1 MAMGT
6 RKQREKQEGLWIA
19 HTELASAPGHPF
31 YQKLNELLEA
41 EGFDEFVERRCAKF
55 YAPQYGRPSLTP
67 GIYFRSLLIGY
78 FEGIGA
84 ERGIAWRLADSLAL
98 RRFVG
103 IGLDENTP
111 DHSTI
116 SRTRRL
122 IDVDTHRE
130 VFGWVLGVLADRGL
144 LKGQRIAIDATT
156 LEANAAMRSIVR
168 RDSGES
174 YEEFLCGLAKAS
186 GIATPSREELARLDR
201 KRKKR
206 TSNKDWKSPADE
218 DARVAK
224 MKDGRTHLAHKA
236 EHAVDLDTGAV
247 VAVTLQGADK
257 GDTTTLDQTLCEAGM
272 AVAEQIGR
280 EAELRPKDKP
290 KVNVSGIE
298 ELVTDKGY
306 HSGAVVKRV
315 KSYAVRSY
323 IPEKQQKGQR
333 NWAGKQAEQQAVYAN
348 RRRVR
353 GEYGKSLLRRRGE
366 LIERS
371 FAHCYETGGM
381 RRCHLR
387 GRDNILKRQ
396 LVHVGAFNLSLILRQ
411 LLGAGTPRELRN
423 RFGTLVLFVYLL
435 FRGRINQNRLCRSRT
450 SASVVKCFVSSR
462 TRLRRQPCRK
472 SATCTTAC
480 YGTRFYFPLYPAL
493 RLRLCAGLNYAA
505 PTSTPVRARA
515 ARTGDPA
522 YSAGFFASTFHW
534 RIPSFVLTHALKP
547 RSICNSLDAGLK
559 AGTTQDTTT
568 LELLQLPKARAIAS
582 KWRSQ

>member
-31 YQKLNELLEA
+31 YQTLNELLEA
-41 EGFDEFVERRCAKF
+41 EHFDEFVESRCAKF
-55 YAPQYGRPSLTP
+55 YAAIYGRSGLTP

-84 ERGIAWRLADSLAL
+84 ERGIAWRMADSLAL

-103 IGLDENTP
+103 IALDENTP

-122 IDVDTHRE
+122 IDLDTHRE

-168 RDSGES
+168 RDTGAS
-174 YEEFLCGLAKAS
+174 YEEFLRGLAKAS
-186 GIATPSREELARLDR
+186 GIATPTREQLTRLDR

-206 TSNKDWKSPADE
+206 MLNQEWKSPADE
-218 DARVAK
+218 DARIAK

-236 EHAVDLDTGAV
+236 EHAVDLDSGAV
-247 VAVTLQGADK
+247 VAVTLQGADE
-257 GDTTTLDQTLCEAGM
+257 GDTTTLEETLCEAGM
-272 AVAEQIGR
+272 AMAELAGR
-280 EAELRPKDKP
+280 EAEARPDDKP
-290 KVNVSGIE
+290 KVNVTGIE

-306 HSGAVVKRV
+306 HSGAVIQRV
-315 KSYAVRSY
+315 KGYEVRSY
-323 IPEKQQKGQR
+323 IPEKQPKGRR
-333 NWAGKQAEQQAVYAN
+333 NWQGKPAEQQAVYEN

-353 GEYGKSLLRRRGE
+353 GAYGKSLLRRRGE
-366 LIERS
+366 LVERS
-371 FAHCYETGGM
+371 FAHCYETGGL

-387 GRDNILKRQ
+387 GRNNILKRQ

-423 RFGTLVLFVYLL
+423 RFGTRILQVFLL
-435 FRGRINQNRLCRSRT
+435 LWSRNDANRLGRSRT
-450 SASVVKCFVSSR
+450 CTAPAKHFIRSR
-462 TRLRRQPCRK
+462 TWLCRTYRRK
-472 SATCTTAC
+472 SATSTTDC
-480 YGTRFYFPLYPAL
+480 
-493 RLRLCAGLNYAA
+493 
-505 PTSTPVRARA
+505 
-515 ARTGDPA
+515 
-522 YSAGFFASTFHW
+522 
-534 RIPSFVLTHALKP
+534 
-547 RSICNSLDAGLK
+547 
-559 AGTTQDTTT
+559 
-568 LELLQLPKARAIAS
+568 
-582 KWRSQ
+582 

>member
-6 RKQREKQEGLWIA
+6 RKQREKQAGIWIA
-19 HTELASAPGHPF
+19 HSELAAAPGHPF

-41 EGFDEFVERRCAKF
+41 EGFDEFVEGRCAKF
-55 YAPQYGRPSLTP
+55 YAAKYGRPSLTP

-103 IGLDENTP
+103 IDLDENTP

-144 LKGQRIAIDATT
+144 LRGQRIAIDATT

-168 RDSGES
+168 RDTGES
-174 YEEFLCGLAKAS
+174 YEEFLHGLAKAS
-186 GIATPSREELARLDR
+186 GIATPTREDLVRLDR

-206 TSNKDWKSPADE
+206 TSNKHWKSPADE
-218 DARVAK
+218 DARIAK

-247 VAVTLQGADK
+247 VAVTLQGADQ
-257 GDTTTLDQTLCEAGM
+257 GDPTTLDQTLCEAGM

-280 EAELRPKDKP
+280 GAELRPDDKP
-290 KVNVSGIE
+290 KVKVSGIE

-306 HSGAVVKRV
+306 HSGAVIKRV
-315 KSYAVRSY
+315 KRYEVRSY
-323 IPEKQQKGQR
+323 IPEKKQKGQR
-333 NWAGKQAEQQAVYAN
+333 NWAGKPAEQQAVYAN

-366 LIERS
+366 FVERS
-371 FAHCYETGGM
+371 FAHCYETGGL

-396 LVHVGAFNLSLILRQ
+396 LVPVGAFNLSLILRQ

-423 RFGTLVLFVYLL
+423 RLGKHILPIFL
-435 FRGRINQNRLCRSRT
+435 RLSRRNAHHRFCRSRIC
-450 SASVVKCFVSSR
+450 AAEARHFVRSR
-462 TRLRRQPCRK
+462 TRQYR
-472 SATCTTAC
+472 
-480 YGTRFYFPLYPAL
+480 
-493 RLRLCAGLNYAA
+493 
-505 PTSTPVRARA
+505 TSCKI
-515 ARTGDPA
+515 
-522 YSAGFFASTFHW
+522 S
-534 RIPSFVLTHALKP
+534 
-547 RSICNSLDAGLK
+547 
-559 AGTTQDTTT
+559 
-568 LELLQLPKARAIAS
+568 
-582 KWRSQ
+582 